1 MVQLLLVGNDD
12 DSIATGGECAAG
24 AGAGAGA
31 SRPPGA
37 VRGVQP
43 REGEAPDPPDHL
55 LHLHLPGDTCPNPR
69 PILVPHR
76 KGSVTM

>member
-1 MVQLLLVGNDD
+1 MGKDA
-12 DSIATGGECAAG
+12 DSIATGGECT

-43 REGEAPDPPDHL
+43 REGEAPDQPDRL
-55 LHLHLPGDTCPNPR
+55 LHLHLPGDHLP
-69 PILVPHR
+69 
-76 KGSVTM
+76 